1 MSRKAKVIKI
11 YLDKELRRVPMQ
23 ELDTKR
29 REKEIF
35 KTTLIGSIANFLLLL
50 FKFIAGIVGHSAAMT
65 ADAVHSLSDFITDII
80 VIAFIRIANKPEDED
95 HDYGHGKYE
104 TLATTFIGIIL
115 FIIGIGIFWSGAKS
129 IYIWLK
135 GGELESPGALA
146 LIAALFSILIKE
158 ILFQYTKRQAK
169 KVNSQA
175 VEANAWHHRSD
186 AFSSVGTAIGIGGAI
201 FLGEQWRVL
210 DPIAAVVV
218 SFFIMHI
225 AIKLLIPT
233 LEELLEKSLPEE
245 VENKII
251 AIVLSFPGVSNPH
264 QIRTRQIGNY
274 YAIEMHINMHGKLTL
289 NEVHQVTVDIENK
302 LREVF
307 GEKTHIGIHVEP
319 K

>member
-1 MSRKAKVIKI
+1 MLQLKAITI
-11 YLDKELRRVPMQ
+11 CSDGDLTSVPMK

-35 KTTLIGSIANFLLLL
+35 KTTLIGSIVNFLLLL
-50 FKFIAGIVGHSAAMT
+50 FKFVGGIVGNSAAMI

-80 VIAFIRIANKPEDED
+80 VLAFVRIANKPEDEN

-104 TLATTFIGIIL
+104 TLATTFIGLIL
-115 FIIGIGIFWSGAKS
+115 FAIGVGILWNGSKA
-129 IYIWLK
+129 IYLWFK
-135 GGELESPGALA
+135 GEELESPGLLA
-146 LIAALFSILIKE
+146 LIAASLSILVKE
-158 ILFQYTKRQAK
+158 VLFQYTKKQAMR
-169 KVNSQA
+169 VNSQA

-186 AFSSVGTAIGIGGAI
+186 ALSSVGTAIGIGGAI
-201 FLGEQWRVL
+201 FLGERWRVL
-210 DPIAAVVV
+210 DPVAAVIV

-245 VENKII
+245 VENKIV
-251 AIVLSFPGVSNPH
+251 AIVLSCPGVSNPH

-274 YAIEMHINMHGKLTL
+274 YAIEMHINMDGKLTL
-289 NEVHQVTVDIENK
+289 DEVHQVTEEIEDK
-302 LREVF
+302 LRKVF
-307 GEKTHIGIHVEP
+307 GSKTHIGIHVEP